1 MQKIMWKFILYIL
14 HLDENKSQLDHIQT
28 DFVTPQVLGV
38 SAHHKNGSNGHR
50 LNGVLPRM
58 NITPNPLAQDGSDK
72 VGRNFYIFIQFT
84 DWYSILLSTSTYTFK
99 HFSLLEAF

>member
-1 MQKIMWKFILYIL
+1 MIICIVAVNYLLIFV
-14 HLDENKSQLDHIQT
+14 DENKSQLDHIQT

-58 NITPNPLAQDGSDK
+58 NITPNPLAQDSSDK
-72 VGRNFYIFIQFT
+72 VGYYIAFFYIYFIL
-84 DWYSILLSTSTYTFK
+84 YY
-99 HFSLLEAF
+99 